1 MRNESVLLKL
11 YNDRFGRAADSIVRL
26 PGAGSD
32 RLYYRLNSSLG
43 SCIGVRSDSE
53 KDSRAFLSLASY
65 FRKEGMNVP
74 EILARDDS
82 GRYYLQEDL
91 GPLSLFDLIVSRG
104 NEEETEKYVVE
115 VMRSLVRLQTL
126 PAEDWKRLVSYGEFS
141 RRQIM
146 WDLNYFKYE
155 YLKPSGVVF
164 DEDLLENDFEAFSQ
178 RLSGLPE
185 YLTGFMY
192 RDCQSRNVMIFD
204 NKPWWI
210 DFQGGRVGPCVYD
223 AVSFLWQARAG
234 FSSDF
239 RQRMLEIYLSEFA
252 ENRGV
257 NVSDIKPFIDDFV
270 LFRTIQVL
278 GAYGFQGIVRRKAH
292 FIESIPGALRNLSD
306 LLSKGVMHAYP
317 ELERICR
324 LLIADERFKK
334 KNSETLRIRVFSFS
348 YKKGYPEDYSGNG
361 GGFMFD
367 CRGMHNPGRYDQ
379 YKPLTGRDPE
389 VVAFLEERGEVQDF
403 VKNCLEIV
411 SPTVRRYLARG
422 FSGLQIGFGCTGGRH
437 RSVYCAEH
445 LAQAIAEQYPAAEV
459 ELIHRE
465 QGWRELYN
473 VKEEK

>member
-1 MRNESVLLKL
+1 MSDESVLLKL
-11 YNDRFGRAADSIVRL
+11 YYDRFCVEADSIVRL

-43 SCIGVRSDSE
+43 PCIGVRSDSE
-53 KDSRAFLSLASY
+53 KDSDAFLSLASY
-65 FRKEGMNVP
+65 FRKEENNVP
-74 EILARDDS
+74 EIFACDDT
-82 GRYYLQEDL
+82 GKYYLQQDL
-91 GPLSLFDLIVSRG
+91 GDVSLFDLIVSG
-104 NEEETEKYVVE
+104 KENPVEEYVGE
-115 VMRSLVRLQTL
+115 VMRNLVRLQTL
-126 PAEDWKRLVSYGEFS
+126 PEKEWKNLVSYGEFS

-155 YLKPSGVVF
+155 YLKPSGIVF
-164 DEDLLENDFEAFSQ
+164 DEDLLEDDFEDFSEK
-178 RLSGLPE
+178 LSALPG

-204 NKPWWI
+204 DKPWWI

-234 FSSDF
+234 FSTGF
-239 RQRMLEIYLSEFA
+239 RQRMMEIYLRDFA

-257 NVSDIKPFIDDFV
+257 KVSDIKPFVDDFV

-278 GAYGFQGIVRRKAH
+278 GAYGFQGMVRKKAH
-292 FIESIPGALRNLSD
+292 FIESIPGALRNLAES
-306 LLSKGVMHAYP
+306 LSRGVTHDYP

-324 LLIADERFKK
+324 LLVDDERFKK
-334 KNSETLRIRVFSFS
+334 RNSETLRVKVFSFS

-411 SPTVRRYLARG
+411 SPTVGRYLARG

-445 LAQAIAEQYPAAEV
+445 FAGEIADRFPAAEV